1 MEQTLLLNATYEP
14 LRVVHWQK
22 AITLWCQGK
31 VEIVAHYDREVRSVS
46 FSIKLPSVIRL
57 LRRIRVRR
65 SVEYVPFSRAN
76 IYARDNLDFALAP
89 EGDRLLP
96 MDDPQRL
103 VRRVEQ
109 QGLLHL
115 RRIITI
121 NPSATGAAP
130 PRGR

>member
-76 IYARDNLDFALAP
+76 IYARDNHSC
-89 EGDRLLP
+89 
-96 MDDPQRL
+96 Q
-103 VRRVEQ
+103 V
-109 QGLLHL
+109 L
-115 RRIITI
+115 RRR
-121 NPSATGAAP
+121 AGLGGAHV
-130 PRGR
+130 